1 MDRMLAWEEL
11 NLRVES
17 PSLLRHCLAVE
28 AIMHRLAIHLE
39 EDPVLWAIAGLLH
52 DIDAERV
59 RQEPEQ
65 KGIMAAE
72 ILRNLEADPAIIH
85 AVEASVP
92 GTKKPRR
99 RAIDKALV
107 LADAAADLILGAALE
122 HPEKRLRVLSVAL
135 LLKRHEANRISCPKK
150 REALEACTDLGLSR
164 EQIYTLALEAM
175 TGIGDALGL

>member
-17 PSLLRHCLAVE
+17 PSLLRHSLAVE
-28 AIMHRLAIHLE
+28 AIMHRLAIHLDE
-39 EDPVLWAIAGLLH
+39 EPALWAIAGLLH

-59 RQEPEQ
+59 RMEPDQ

-72 ILRNLEADPAIIH
+72 ILRNLDADPAIVH
-85 AVEASVP
+85 AVEASTP
-92 GTKKPRR
+92 GTEKPRR

-107 LADAAADLILGAALE
+107 LADAAADLILGAALD
-122 HPEKRLRVLSVAL
+122 HPEKRLRVLTVDL
-135 LLKRHEANRISCPKK
+135 LVKRHEANRISCPKK
-150 REALEACTDLGLSR
+150 REALEKCTEVGLSR
-164 EQIYTLALEAM
+164 EQIYALALDAM